1 MGATDRPIFRTDLV
15 SRPVEDAG
23 HRFIE
28 VTDPDSG
35 DSFRFYEVEYA
46 IACAMDGER
55 DVDGL
60 ADWAK
65 IELGLDPTAD
75 ELKTVI
81 STLADLGYL
90 DNGLPRVAEPPPLER
105 PPPAGR
111 TAVSPPGPALGPS
124 PFDFGAPVATP
135 IGGEA
140 ARGVRDLSTD
150 LSEHIPVR
158 KADVQEA
165 VRQSRSIHAP
175 TLPPSEVDEDEFDE
189 QQTPVPMTPS
199 RAPAAA
205 AAGADPFTAARRGV
219 EPAAPSMNP
228 ALQKTLMGTGV
239 PSAAPGSGGFG
250 ARTPTPP
257 PLVLPDKPEPGAFVG
272 AAAAAAAQGHG
283 RPTAAARPAAMPR
296 EAKWSPGKGPSESPI
311 VTPPRPAGFLPYLV
325 VLLLIGALG
334 AAAYWWF
341 FVREA
346 EGAGQGVRTMSE
358 SPPVAPSAVAP
369 TGAGPSAAAPSAA
382 APSAAAPGGAA
393 ASAPAPGGA
402 AASAPAPEPEPA
414 EMTATLEAGPAQ
426 EQEVRAPKAGRIAW
440 IAPSGGE
447 VSEGAPV
454 AKFDGYQPVEYSVK
468 EAQDS
473 QRGYQEKLDQA
484 TAKGDK
490 DAMKTAEGNVK
501 RKQRD
506 IDRHTE
512 ELADFVIKAPFGGV
526 VEPSVKPRATV
537 KQDEPVAKILA
548 QSSPR
553 ATFTLPPGAAPA
565 GAEVHVV
572 SKSDPSLSATCKVDK
587 SDPGKLVVSCP
598 TDSGLASGT
607 TVVLKP

>member
-1 MGATDRPIFRTDLV
+1 LGATDRPIFRTDLV

-55 DVDGL
+55 DVVAL

-81 STLADLGYL
+81 GTLADLGYL
-90 DNGLPRVAEPPPLER
+90 DNGVPRAAEPAPLDR

-111 TAVSPPGPALGPS
+111 TAVTPPGPPLGPS

-135 IGGEA
+135 IGAEA

-165 VRQSRSIHAP
+165 VRQSRSMHAP
-175 TLPPSEVDEDEFDE
+175 TLPPNEVDDDEFDE

-205 AAGADPFTAARRGV
+205 AAGADPFTAARRGA
-219 EPAAPSMNP
+219 EAAAPTAPPSMSA
-228 ALQKTLMGTGV
+228 ALQKTLMGTGA
-239 PSAAPGSGGFG
+239 PSAGQGPGGFG
-250 ARTPTPP
+250 SRTPTPP
-257 PLVLPDKPEPGAFVG
+257 PQVLPEKPEPGAFAG
-272 AAAAAAAQGHG
+272 GAAAAQGHG
-283 RPTAAARPAAMPR
+283 RPPAAARPAAMSR
-296 EAKWSPGKGPSESPI
+296 DAKWSPSKGPSESPI

-325 VLLLIGALG
+325 VLLLLGALG

-346 EGAGQGVRTMSE
+346 EGAGQGARTMSE

-369 TGAGPSAAAPSAA
+369 TGVVPSAAAPSAA
-382 APSAAAPGGAA
+382 APSAAAPNAA
-393 ASAPAPGGA
+393 APSAPAPQPEVA
-402 AASAPAPEPEPA
+402 APTPEPA
-414 EMTATLEAGPAQ
+414 ELTATLEAGPAQ
-426 EQEVRAPKAGRIAW
+426 EQEVHAPKAGRIAW
-440 IAPSGGE
+440 LAPSGGE

-454 AKFDGYQPVEYSVK
+454 AKFEGYQPIEYSVK

-490 DAMKTAEGNVK
+490 DAMKLAEGNVK

-512 ELADFVIKAPFGGV
+512 ELAELVVKAPIGGV
-526 VEPSVKPRATV
+526 VEPSIKPHATV

-548 QSSPR
+548 QSEPR

-565 GAEVHVV
+565 GAEVHIV
-572 SKSDPSLSATCKVDK
+572 SKSDPSLSATCKVDR
-587 SDPGKLVVSCP
+587 SDPGKLVASCP